1 MEPRQIL
8 DLVFKIFGSRLDGHA
23 GGKQKIHG
31 LTLRLLRVTLGNRI
45 CKTVSNRKKLNK
57 IEQT

>member
-8 DLVFKIFGSRLDGHA
+8 DLVFKIFSSRLDGHA

-31 LTLRLLRVTLGNRI
+31 LTLRLLRVTLGNRV
-45 CKTVSNRKKLNK
+45 CKTVSN
-57 IEQT
+57 

>member
-8 DLVFKIFGSRLDGHA
+8 DLVFKTFSSQLDAHA

-45 CKTVSNRKKLNK
+45 CKTASNRKRLNK

>member
-8 DLVFKIFGSRLDGHA
+8 DLVSKIFSSQLDGHT

-31 LTLRLLRVTLGNRI
+31 LTLRLLRVTLGSRI
-45 CKTVSNRKKLNK
+45 FK
-57 IEQT
+57 